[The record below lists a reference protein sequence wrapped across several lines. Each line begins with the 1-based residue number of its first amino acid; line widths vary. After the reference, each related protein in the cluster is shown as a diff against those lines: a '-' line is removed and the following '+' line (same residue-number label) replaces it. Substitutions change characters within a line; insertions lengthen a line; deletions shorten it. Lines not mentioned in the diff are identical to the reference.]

1 MFSRLFTALL
11 EQSAYPAEHPTQ
23 VDRSCTGELP
33 LLLLCY
39 VQLCVKKNFAEKE
52 QNVQLKKKKT
62 LL

>member
-1 MFSRLFTALL
+1 MFSCLFTAVL
-11 EQSAYPAEHPTQ
+11 EQSTYPAENPTR

-33 LLLLCY
+33 LLLLCN

-52 QNVQLKKKKT
+52 RAVKKKKT